1 MGCKEAFVS
10 TQTLRIGDPHRGL
23 RHKLPTSPQSG
34 PQGEIFAAKRSYGNL
49 NITSFFIGENS
60 IDSFSI
66 HLTHFLKFWKAENC
80 YTDRLCAETNDKSH
94 KPQHFVLAVVGCA
107 KRDFF
112 VHLYA
117 KIILLIRPS
126 AKLFSYSHYRRENGR
141 TDPSGDGTFG
151 NLFVTRWL

>member
-10 TQTLRIGDPHRGL
+10 TQTLRIADPHRGL

-60 IDSFSI
+60 INFFSI

-80 YTDRLCAETNDKSH
+80 HTDSLCAETNNKSH
-94 KPQHFVLAVVGCA
+94 NPQHFVLAGSA
-107 KRDFF
+107 MRDYF
-112 VHLYA
+112 VHLCT
-117 KIILLIRPS
+117 KIILIIRSS
-126 AKLFSYSHYRRENGR
+126 AKLFLYSLYRRENGR
-141 TDPSGDGTFG
+141 TGPNGDGTFG
-151 NLFVTRWL
+151 NLFATWWL